1 MMASWQVP
9 LMQPLNPWVQGTP
22 THQPTLHV
30 IDFSKLTKHRCRLM
44 LPQHFFQIFTSQ
56 LAPCIQLDQ
65 EAEEKEGRGG
75 VACR

>member
-1 MMASWQVP
+1 MHILQVP

-30 IDFSKLTKHRCRLM
+30 IDFSKLTKHRCTGRDIFLKF
-44 LPQHFFQIFTSQ
+44 HICNFQLS
-56 LAPCIQLDQ
+56 PCVQLDQ
-65 EAEEKEGRGG
+65 EAKEEEGRGR